1 MISEANTSDQARDK
15 SMARQKQSFFG
26 KIMGGDVAQ
35 AQEEEY
41 YVEEVVEEAPATEI
55 VAAEEELEDD
65 EDYLEEGEEGEEYY
79 EDEEEEE
86 EEVAPEPAAKPQKPA
101 QVSTPIS
108 KQDED
113 WMTDYEG
120 ALNIDMYQTKDNV
133 IIKSTIAGV
142 RPDDIDITAAND
154 MVTISGSRRRE
165 EKISDDDYFYQ
176 ECYWGGFSR
185 SVIVPVDID
194 SEQIEADL
202 KDGILTVVVP
212 KAAKAKTKKVK
223 VKGL

>member
-1 MISEANTSDQARDK
+1 
-15 SMARQKQSFFG
+15 
-26 KIMGGDVAQ
+26 MGGDVAEVQ
-35 AQEEEY
+35 EEY
-41 YVEEVVEEAPATEI
+41 YEDTPVQELQQEEDVV
-55 VAAEEELEDD
+55 AEEELEDD
-65 EDYLEEGEEGEEYY
+65 DQLLEDEEETDY
-79 EDEEEEE
+79 EDEEEEGE
-86 EEVAPEPAAKPQKPA
+86 EAPVTVTPAVKPA
-101 QVSTPIS
+101 QVATPIS

-142 RPDDIDITAAND
+142 RPDDIDITVAND
-154 MVTISGSRRRE
+154 MVTISGSRKRE

-194 SEQIEADL
+194 SEHIEADL

>member
-1 MISEANTSDQARDK
+1 
-15 SMARQKQSFFG
+15 
-26 KIMGGDVAQ
+26 MGGDVTEEAVI
-35 AQEEEY
+35 EEER
-41 YVEEVVEEAPATEI
+41 I
-55 VAAEEELEDD
+55 VPDI
-65 EDYLEEGEEGEEYY
+65 
-79 EDEEEEE
+79 EDEEEEDMEVEELVEDEELLE
-86 EEVAPEPAAKPQKPA
+86 EEEPEYEDEGEEEAEEEEEPERIKPA
-101 QVSTPIS
+101 PATAPVQSPIS

-142 RPDDIDITAAND
+142 RPDDIDITVAND
-154 MVTISGSRRRE
+154 MVTVKGTRTRE
-165 EKISDDDYFYQ
+165 EKVADDDYFYQ
-176 ECYWGGFSR
+176 ECYWGSFSR

-202 KDGILTVVVP
+202 KDGILTVIIP

>member
-1 MISEANTSDQARDK
+1 
-15 SMARQKQSFFG
+15 
-26 KIMGGDVAQ
+26 MGGDVAE
-35 AQEEEY
+35 AQEEY
-41 YVEEVVEEAPATEI
+41 YEEAAPVNAQHE
-55 VAAEEELEDD
+55 VEDVVDEEEELEND
-65 EDYLEEGEEGEEYY
+65 EQYLDEGEEDAAEYEDDDEGEE
-79 EDEEEEE
+79 
-86 EEVAPEPAAKPQKPA
+86 VPEAVPPKPA

-108 KQDED
+108 KQEED

-142 RPDDIDITAAND
+142 RPDDIDITVAND
-154 MVTISGSRRRE
+154 MVTISGSRKRE
-165 EKISDDDYFYQ
+165 EKIVDDDYFYQ

-194 SEQIEADL
+194 SEHIEADL
-202 KDGILTVVVP
+202 KDGILTVIIP

-223 VKGL
+223 VKGM